1 MFKLKKE
8 NKSIKDKIVRDIMTL
23 FEKEE
28 DYYKPIKVDIFIA
41 TVILNMKV
49 IVKKKILSIKEYLD
63 KTKSYLKGIV
73 NIFSCDS

>member
-1 MFKLKKE
+1 
-8 NKSIKDKIVRDIMTL
+8 MTL

-49 IVKKKILSIKEYLD
+49 IVKKKDFIDQRIPR
-63 KTKSYLKGIV
+63 
-73 NIFSCDS
+73 

>member
-49 IVKKKILSIKEYLD
+49 IVKKKRFYRSKNTSIKLNH
-63 KTKSYLKGIV
+63 T
-73 NIFSCDS
+73 